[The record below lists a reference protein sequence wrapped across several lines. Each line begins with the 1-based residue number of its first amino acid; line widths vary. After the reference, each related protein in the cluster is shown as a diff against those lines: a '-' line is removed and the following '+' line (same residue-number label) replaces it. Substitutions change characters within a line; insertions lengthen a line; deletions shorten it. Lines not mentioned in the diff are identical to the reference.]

1 LLGGVARSLGPRF
14 RPLLL
19 RHAPRTGILAPAAGR
34 CMAYWNKDWKPGP
47 YPRTPEERAAAAK
60 KYGMRLED
68 YQPYPDDGL
77 GYGDYPMLPRVA
89 AEARDPTEIWD
100 MPEIRRN
107 FGEPVHADAD
117 ILSEDKWNPTTR
129 KRFSFVQMLTWLGVV
144 WGGIIV
150 IYILS
155 LPFPH
160 YLPVMPKQ
168 YAKDGKRHYTFEP
181 CD

>member
-1 LLGGVARSLGPRF
+1 VARSLGPRF

-107 FGEPVHADAD
+107 FGEPVHVDAD

-150 IYILS
+150 IYILT
-155 LPFPH
+155 LPYPH
-160 YLPVMPKQ
+160 YLPVMPKH